1 VMLASNLIKNRILII
16 GSNGM
21 LGQRLAYHFM
31 KMNNVELLCSSAED
45 DSFIPN
51 VPYQKIDITGKLG
64 VKELIMNFFPDYVI
78 NCAAFTNVD
87 KSESE
92 RETAWRINVT
102 GVENI
107 SFYCWTID
115 AHLIHFSTDYIF
127 DGKNG
132 PYSEE
137 DKPNPIGYYGRTKL
151 ASENSVR
158 ISGTRN
164 TIIRTNILYGP
175 AKHGRPD
182 YVKWVINSLRAG
194 NEIRIVTDQIGNP
207 TYIDDIVKSIESIID
222 FRIEGI
228 FNIGGSEQ
236 ITRYNFTIRIADFFN
251 LNKTN
256 IKPIVTS
263 ELNQPAP
270 RPLKSGLII
279 EKARRILNYQP
290 VTIEESFRMMQK
302 ELKL

>member
-1 VMLASNLIKNRILII
+1 MLTSDLIKNRILII

-21 LGQRLAYHFM
+21 LGQRLAYYFM
-31 KMNNVELLCSSAED
+31 NMSNVELLCSSAED
-45 DSFIPN
+45 ESFIQN
-51 VPYQKIDITGKLG
+51 VAYQKIDITGKQS
-64 VKELIMNFFPDYVI
+64 VKELILNFFPDYVI

-102 GVENI
+102 GAENI
-107 SFYCWTID
+107 SFYSWTVD
-115 AHLIHFSTDYIF
+115 AHLIHISTDYIY

-158 ISGTRN
+158 ISGVRN

-182 YVKWVINSLRAG
+182 YVKWVINSLRNG
-194 NEIRIVTDQIGNP
+194 EEIRIVTDQIGNP
-207 TYIDDIVKSIESIID
+207 TYIDDIVKSIAEIIE
-222 FRIEGI
+222 FRIEGV

-236 ITRYNFTIRIADFFN
+236 ISRYDFTIRIADYFG
-251 LNKTN
+251 LDKSK
-256 IKPIVTS
+256 IKPIYTAD
-263 ELNQPAP
+263 LKQPAP
-270 RPLKSGLII
+270 RPLKSGLRID
-279 EKARRILNYQP
+279 KARQLLNYQP
-290 VTIEESFRMMQK
+290 VSIEESFRLMRK